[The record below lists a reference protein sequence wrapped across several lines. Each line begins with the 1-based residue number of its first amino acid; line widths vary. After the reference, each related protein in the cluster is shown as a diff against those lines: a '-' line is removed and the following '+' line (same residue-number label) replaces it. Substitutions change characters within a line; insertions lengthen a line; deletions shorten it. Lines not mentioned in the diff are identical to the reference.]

1 MIAKPKRTEA
11 PFETYQHL
19 LTALGRVSDA
29 VITTTLSGHIVFMNT
44 AAEAFTHCTLSA
56 AVGKTLS
63 SVLSIVDPGT
73 GEPIDVMEL
82 LTQSRK
88 PTTSAALLESDTD
101 DVLKIDYTVSPL
113 AGPSGACDGALVIF
127 RMART
132 FDDAAGNTA
141 APERFSD
148 LPEESERAQV
158 TLNSIGDA
166 VISTDF
172 RGRVTFLNAI
182 AEKLTGW
189 PQSDARGRPLEE
201 VFSLVD
207 STSRQPVLSPA
218 MQAIIENEKVDFD
231 TQKVL
236 IRRDGAE
243 IAVHDSTTPIHD
255 EQGGVVGAVLVAQD
269 VTAAREEADRL
280 VRLALYDPLT
290 GLPNRTLLKDRLT
303 QAIERAHR
311 QQGTVALLFIDL
323 DGFKLVNDH
332 EGHAMGDEL
341 LQQVAERLC
350 GCIRASDTI
359 CRYGGDE
366 FIVMLTDLLTADDA
380 ATCGAK
386 ILNSINLPFRVNGT
400 EVKIGASIGIAS
412 YPLDTN
418 DPDVLI
424 KRADSAMY
432 QAKAD
437 GRNNYRFYSQPAHLP
452 A

>member
-1 MIAKPKRTEA
+1 M
-11 PFETYQHL
+11 
-19 LTALGRVSDA
+19 
-29 VITTTLSGHIVFMNT
+29 
-44 AAEAFTHCTLSA
+44 
-56 AVGKTLS
+56 
-63 SVLSIVDPGT
+63 VDPRT
-73 GEPIDVMEL
+73 GEPVDVL
-82 LTQSRK
+82 ASITQLQQE
-88 PTTSAALLESDTD
+88 TTASGAVLKSATD
-101 DVLKIDYTVSPL
+101 DDLRIDYSVSPL
-113 AGPSGACDGALVIF
+113 PGPSNTCDGALIVF
-127 RMART
+127 RMANPPASRT
-132 FDDAAGNTA
+132 AQTFSASAGIIE
-141 APERFSD
+141 APQPFSELHED
-148 LPEESERAQV
+148 TEHAQV

-207 STSRQPVLSPA
+207 STSREPVLSPA
-218 MQAIIENEKVDFD
+218 MQAIIENEKVMLD

-280 VRLALYDPLT
+280 VRLARYDPLT
-290 GLPNRTLLKDRLT
+290 GLPNRTLLRDRLT

-311 QQGTVALLFIDL
+311 HQGSVAVLFIDL

-341 LQQVAERLC
+341 LQHVADRLA

-366 FIVMLTDLLTADDA
+366 FIVMLADILTADDA
-380 ATCGAK
+380 AVCGAK
-386 ILNSINLPFRVNGT
+386 ILNSINIPFRVST
-400 EVKIGASIGIAS
+400 AEVKIGASIGIAS
-412 YPLDTN
+412 YPLDAK
-418 DPDVLI
+418 DPEALI
-424 KRADSAMY
+424 KRADAAMY

-437 GRNNYRFYSQPAHLP
+437 GRNTYRFYSQLDHLP